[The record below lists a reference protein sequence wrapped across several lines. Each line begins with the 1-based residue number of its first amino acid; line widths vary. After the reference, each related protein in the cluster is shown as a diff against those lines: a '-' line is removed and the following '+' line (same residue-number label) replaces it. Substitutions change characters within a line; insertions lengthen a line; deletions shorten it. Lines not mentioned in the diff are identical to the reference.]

1 MYYPRC
7 ASSSSQQPQQH
18 HEVPVKVAD
27 IDNEMVERV
36 MSSLLS
42 SIHHH
47 AIPSIAT
54 TLMEMDGSGV
64 TVILPFSLIDIIL
77 AYNLSFGKLI
87 HTHDIR
93 TCDHLLW

>member
-1 MYYPRC
+1 MR
-7 ASSSSQQPQQH
+7 QQQQK
-18 HEVPVKVAD
+18 VPVKVAD

-42 SIHHH
+42 SIHRH

-87 HTHDIR
+87 HSMTYAHVTI
-93 TCDHLLW
+93 CYGKVLYYVYVPMM